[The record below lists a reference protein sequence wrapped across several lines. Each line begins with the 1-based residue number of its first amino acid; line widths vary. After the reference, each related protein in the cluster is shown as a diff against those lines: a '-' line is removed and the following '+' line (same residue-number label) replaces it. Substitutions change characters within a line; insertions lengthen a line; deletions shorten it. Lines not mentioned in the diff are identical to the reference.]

1 MAMNWSPFF
10 VNEDPSVHADPP
22 RFIHSKD
29 GIGDR
34 LRAAA
39 FAEIQAREAFLW
51 AAETFI
57 DAPADLRGAWR
68 NLAAAENRHLGWLLA
83 RMEQLALDV
92 GARKVSDHLWH
103 SLIACKTA
111 QEFAIYMAN
120 AEERG
125 RKAGERFYQA
135 LLDTDPISAGIF
147 GKIAAE
153 EIEHIA
159 LAERFFPDAWKVEG
173 MGPDGPGTSAKFL
186 ASTLE
191 RPAPKFKPL

>member
-1 MAMNWSPFF
+1 MTVNWTPFA
-10 VNEDPSVHADPP
+10 VNEDPAVHADPP
-22 RFIHSKD
+22 RFIQSKD

-39 FAEIQAREAFLW
+39 FAEIQAREAFNW
-51 AAETFI
+51 AASTFT
-57 DAPADLRGAWR
+57 DAPFELRQAWKE
-68 NLAAAENRHLGWLLA
+68 LAQAEDRHLGWLLK
-83 RMEQLALDV
+83 RMGELAISV
-92 GARKVSDHLWH
+92 QERKVSDHLWH

-135 LLDTDPISAGIF
+135 LVGTDPVSATIF

-159 LAERFFPDAWKVEG
+159 LAERFFPDAWRTDG
-173 MGPDGPGTSAKFL
+173 LGPDGPGRPVK
-186 ASTLE
+186 TLE
-191 RPAPKFKPL
+191 RPVAKFKPL